1 MKDENAVKAQ
11 NTVNGAACGDCGAA
25 GTAEDPA
32 RRYFALHGI
41 TVEIRESRCVR
52 ALRLRLAGV
61 DPEMRV
67 GLKLLYLGSD
77 REAGRGRTETYA
89 APGNDPYVYGAVGS
103 PFPETPDPL
112 RSYGLTREED
122 GTLWTSYY
130 SRVSL
135 KDPELYEKGL
145 LFTFEIPEITAE
157 KAPEIT
163 VSCEGRE
170 ILRETV
176 RQSGV
181 HSFRLDFRSCA
192 DGLLRYMAEI
202 RRRQRIL
209 YGEYERVCK
218 KYGLRS
224 YLICGGLIGLMRDG
238 MLLPWDDDLDVAVT
252 REDYEKL
259 LCAARTEWAEGSP
272 FRLRLPDDGAVFS
285 DFMTRLVYTEEAPK
299 NGPDAEKPGGDGR
312 EEAGGLPLD
321 IYILEEAAGGRVR
334 HFLQT
339 KEIQLLYALCLGH
352 RPDFRAEG
360 HREKRR
366 GRLILSKVLAAAGRH
381 IPLSRLLSRY
391 AHVSERYRG
400 KGGGAYFQSNGY
412 YACIPMR
419 FDKEWFGR
427 GREVCADGFRFTVP
441 GDGDSFLRT
450 MYGDYRKYPGI
461 DARKPQH
468 FMTGNAAEGGE
479 T

>member
-11 NTVNGAACGDCGAA
+11 NTVSGAAFGDCGAV

-67 GLKLLYLGSD
+67 GLKLLYLGPD

-163 VSCEGRE
+163 VFCEGRE

-192 DGLLRYMAEI
+192 DGLLRYMAEMLAE
-202 RRRQRIL
+202 L
-209 YGEYERVCK
+209 YEAE
-218 KYGLRS
+218 
-224 YLICGGLIGLMRDG
+224 
-238 MLLPWDDDLDVAVT
+238 
-252 REDYEKL
+252 EDYTAPRLNAFASVLAEREEESEAALHSMHGHILENLAVNELFLRLYPFSCAGGFLANFKLFVLRFRVAEFPLLIQAFAKGAPLDEETALLMLGRIMEKL
-259 LCAARTEWAEGSP
+259 
-272 FRLRLPDDGAVFS
+272 DH
-285 DFMTRLVYTEEAPK
+285 
-299 NGPDAEKPGGDGR
+299 N
-312 EEAGGLPLD
+312 
-321 IYILEEAAGGRVR
+321 
-334 HFLQT
+334 
-339 KEIQLLYALCLGH
+339 
-352 RPDFRAEG
+352 RA
-360 HREKRR
+360 
-366 GRLILSKVLAAAGRH
+366 
-381 IPLSRLLSRY
+381 
-391 AHVSERYRG
+391 
-400 KGGGAYFQSNGY
+400 
-412 YACIPMR
+412 
-419 FDKEWFGR
+419 
-427 GREVCADGFRFTVP
+427 ADGLLKR
-441 GDGDSFLRT
+441 
-450 MYGDYRKYPGI
+450 
-461 DARKPQH
+461 H
-468 FMTGNAAEGGE
+468 AAEDFYEMDADG
-479 T
+479 TLSFI